1 MTWQGHIVC
10 AILWIYN
17 IYILVL
23 TVAWGFRNFNEDEW
37 LRSCVILIY
46 IRAHVLKIMED
57 ALLVDL
63 SPNLLDKLCRNATLK
78 KLLIKMNPHQK
89 VPKVKRKMD

>member
-37 LRSCVILIY
+37 LRSCVIQIY
-46 IRAHVLKIMED
+46 IRAHFLKIMED

-63 SPNLLDKLCRNATLK
+63 SPNLLGIHSMV
-78 KLLIKMNPHQK
+78 LLQRFLLTNK
-89 VPKVKRKMD
+89 